1 MKEAEKKTFRCG
13 SFIWIY
19 KAESVMENAVT
30 STESEDRQLSLD
42 PTQRKLA
49 RGASQETKVTSYNNL
64 CNRMHE
70 ILPDKQ
76 KIK

>member
-1 MKEAEKKTFRCG
+1 
-13 SFIWIY
+13 
-19 KAESVMENAVT
+19 MENAVT
-30 STESEDRQLSLD
+30 STESEARQLSLD